1 MADPSKLQITPCGML
16 VQGNQINFTKLYLHH
31 TPAGPEQNQS
41 AVTSNDKKT
50 GLGCI
55 VVNNWSVYDG
65 IGSDAKLVAYAKG
78 LHVFAGAWHNSFSLV
93 FEDERL
99 KGSTLQ
105 VMGLI
110 VEEGDWAIVGGT
122 GQFAMATGVI
132 LKKMQ
137 EQKQYGNIIELTIH
151 GFCPLLKGSQ
161 CPVTKIGPWGSSH
174 EGTVQDITE
183 SPKRLE
189 SITLYHGWSVDSISF
204 TYLDHAGE
212 KHKAGPWGGP
222 GGDPIMIEFGS
233 SEFLKEVS
241 GTFGPY
247 EGSTVITSINFITNK
262 QTYGPFGRQEGTPF
276 SVPAQNNSSIVGFF
290 GRSGKYINAVGVYV
304 QPT

>member
-1 MADPSKLQITPCGML
+1 
-16 VQGNQINFTKLYLHH
+16 
-31 TPAGPEQNQS
+31 
-41 AVTSNDKKT
+41 
-50 GLGCI
+50 
-55 VVNNWSVYDG
+55 
-65 IGSDAKLVAYAKG
+65 
-78 LHVFAGAWHNSFSLV
+78 
-93 FEDERL
+93 
-99 KGSTLQ
+99 
-105 VMGLI
+105 
-110 VEEGDWAIVGGT
+110 
-122 GQFAMATGVI
+122 
-132 LKKMQ
+132 MQ
-137 EQKQYGNIIELTIH
+137 EQKQEGNIIELTIH

-161 CPVTKIGPWGSSH
+161 CLVTKIGPWGSSH

-241 GTFGPY
+241 RTFGPY
-247 EGSTVITSINFITNK
+247 EGSTVIRSINFITNK

-276 SVPAQNNSSIVGFF
+276 SVPAQNNSSVVGFF

-304 QPT
+304 QPI